1 LGSLLFYTCGYFSM
15 TDSSSFLE
23 ILWDALLSR
32 DPSQIRAAYSDLD
45 SSSQKVVLTHL
56 QRMVQEDGWHPEQ
69 VKSALVALNALEQQT
84 GNAL

>member
-1 LGSLLFYTCGYFSM
+1 M

-32 DPSQIRAAYSDLD
+32 DPRHIHAAYSGLD
-45 SSSQKVVLTHL
+45 PASQMVVLTHL
-56 QRMVQEDGWHPEQ
+56 RRMAQEDGWHPEQ
-69 VKSALVALNALEQQT
+69 VKSALVALNTLEQQT